1 MCLFGARV
9 VVLFE
14 IVLMLEL
21 RIHRVSASLEEVLVG
36 LTLVL
41 GLSPSRIVIPLLCA
55 VCELADE
62 DCLVMRMRGGA
73 ERSGKG

>member
-1 MCLFGARV
+1 
-9 VVLFE
+9 
-14 IVLMLEL
+14 
-21 RIHRVSASLEEVLVG
+21 VSASLEEVSVG
-36 LTLVL
+36 LTRVL

-62 DCLVMRMRGGA
+62 DCLVMRLRGGA